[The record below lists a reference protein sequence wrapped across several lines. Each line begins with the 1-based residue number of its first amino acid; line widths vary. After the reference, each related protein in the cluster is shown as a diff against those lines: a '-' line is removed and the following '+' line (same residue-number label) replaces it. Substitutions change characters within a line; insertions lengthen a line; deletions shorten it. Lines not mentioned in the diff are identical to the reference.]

1 MVFQCT
7 IRNVGFAPIYN
18 ERKVYLVLRN
28 QGAVF
33 PIQLVSDPR
42 RWLPNGA
49 ETQINETL
57 TLPADIPA
65 GTYHLYLHLPDMAS
79 SLAADPR
86 YAVRFANVGV
96 WDAMTGMN
104 NLNASVTV
112 TEGTSGVST
121 QRTMNRPTKRLF
133 NGQLIIERNGERYTA
148 QGTRL

>member
-18 ERKVYLVLRN
+18 ERKVYLVFSS
-28 QGAVF
+28 QVSEF
-33 PIQLVSDPR
+33 SIQMQTDPR

-49 ETQINETL
+49 ETQISESL

-65 GTYHLYLHLPDMAS
+65 GTYQLYLHLPDIAS

-96 WDAMTGMN
+96 WDATTGMN

-121 QRTMNRPTKRLF
+121 QRTMNRPTKSLF
-133 NGQLIIERNGERYTA
+133 NGQLIIERNGLHYTA